1 MKKGFLDG
9 YKTYDTSTGHGST
22 AEWQRAF
29 SAKMGLEEARKALGL
44 PADAGWEAICQALRL
59 AATESMARLVG
70 DYVSPAWVTRSAR
83 PRPLPIFTAPRSS
96 LIRSSTRAAPIRCGG
111 IA

>member
-9 YKTYDTSTGHGST
+9 YKTYDASAGHGST

-29 SAKMGLEEARKALGL
+29 TAKMGLDEARQALGL

-70 DYVSPAWVTRSAR
+70 DYE
-83 PRPLPIFTAPRSS
+83 
-96 LIRSSTRAAPIRCGG
+96 RAARAFETARAALSEVP
-111 IA
+111 